1 MPLAQFVGNQFNI
14 LFYDAAGVYYLQ
26 HHMIMF
32 LESVHGKNAN
42 CLLGSVL
49 NDLKNQ
55 VFIAGCRA
63 LGLIDKIVTG
73 PLWRRLEESSVS
85 VLEMSFAY
93 CQLKVKFDIW
103 ANDSSTLICASA
115 KCIEDNVIHDDKVW
129 HALISPDSTDTMTQ
143 ELLQLLF
150 HTFSV
155 TTQRLLIDH
164 LLLPMC
170 HLREISLFYI
180 VI

>member
-1 MPLAQFVGNQFNI
+1 MKLPVGNQFNI

-26 HHMIMF
+26 HHMIKF

-85 VLEMSFAY
+85 VLEMCFTY
-93 CQLKVKFDIW
+93 CQLKMKFDSW
-103 ANDSSTLICASA
+103 ANDSSILICGSA
-115 KCIEDNVIHDDKVW
+115 RCIEDDVIHDDEVW
-129 HALISPDSTDTMTQ
+129 HALISPDSTDTMMQ

-155 TTQRLLIDH
+155 TTQ
-164 LLLPMC
+164 
-170 HLREISLFYI
+170 
-180 VI
+180 